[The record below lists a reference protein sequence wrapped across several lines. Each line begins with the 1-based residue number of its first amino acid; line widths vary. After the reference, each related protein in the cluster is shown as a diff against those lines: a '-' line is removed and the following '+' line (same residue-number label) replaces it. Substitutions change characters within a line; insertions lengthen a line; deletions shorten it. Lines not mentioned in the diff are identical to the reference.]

1 MHYVV
6 QDDRSL
12 QLRITAGQAE
22 RKSPMRIGFIG
33 IGNMGSEM
41 ARHLL
46 AAGHTINTYTRG
58 QRSRERAKD
67 LGLSIVS
74 TPAEVAAASEVVF
87 TIVTAGSDVETVA
100 LGPEGLVHG
109 AKSGL
114 IHVDMSTISPAITRK
129 VAEQLRA
136 RGISMLDSPVSGGV
150 AAAKIAA
157 LTFFVGGDAAV
168 FERVRPLLERM
179 GKAIFHMGPSGTG
192 QVTKLANQICQ
203 LANLQG
209 TAEAMLFA
217 RAQGADVSKVR
228 EAVLAGY
235 GASRMLDVLGKK
247 MVDRDFTAGIV
258 AALHHKDINVVVDIA
273 HDAGLPMPVTE
284 QVMRQLDSLMDSGL
298 GEQDTSSLLLVLEQ
312 MMGRK

>member
-1 MHYVV
+1 MH
-6 QDDRSL
+6 L
-12 QLRITAGQAE
+12 
-22 RKSPMRIGFIG
+22 GFIG

-46 AAGHTINTYTRG
+46 AAGHTITTYTRG
-58 QRSRERAKD
+58 KHSRERAKN
-67 LGLSIVS
+67 LGLSIVG
-74 TPAEVAAASEVVF
+74 TPAEVASASEVVF
-87 TIVTAGSDVETVA
+87 TIVTAGSDVESVA

-136 RGISMLDSPVSGGV
+136 RDIGMLDAPVSGGV

-157 LTFFVGGDAAV
+157 LTFFVGGEMAI

-209 TAEAMLFA
+209 TAEALLFA
-217 RAQGADVSKVR
+217 RAQGADVGKVR
-228 EAVLAGY
+228 EAVMAGY

-247 MVDRDFTAGIV
+247 MVDRDFAAGIV

-273 HDAGLPMPVTE
+273 HDSGLPLPVTE
-284 QVMRQLDSLMDSGL
+284 QVMRQLDALMDSGL

-312 MMGRK
+312 MAERK

>member
-1 MHYVV
+1 MH
-6 QDDRSL
+6 L
-12 QLRITAGQAE
+12 
-22 RKSPMRIGFIG
+22 GFIG

-46 AAGHTINTYTRG
+46 TAGHTITTYARSE
-58 QRSRERAKD
+58 RSRERAKN
-67 LGLSIVS
+67 LGLSIVG
-74 TPAEVAAASEVVF
+74 TPAEVASASEVVF
-87 TIVTAGSDVETVA
+87 TIVTAGSDVESVA

-136 RGISMLDSPVSGGV
+136 RDIGMLDAPVSGGV

-157 LTFFVGGDAAV
+157 LTFFVGGEMAI

-209 TAEAMLFA
+209 TAEALLFA
-217 RAQGADVSKVR
+217 RAQGADVGKVR
-228 EAVLAGY
+228 EAVMAGY

-247 MVDRDFTAGIV
+247 MVDRDFAAGIV

-273 HDAGLPMPVTE
+273 HDSGLPLPVTE
-284 QVMRQLDSLMDSGL
+284 QVMRQLDALMDSGF
-298 GEQDTSSLLLVLEQ
+298 GGQDTSSLLLVLEQ
-312 MMGRK
+312 MAGRK